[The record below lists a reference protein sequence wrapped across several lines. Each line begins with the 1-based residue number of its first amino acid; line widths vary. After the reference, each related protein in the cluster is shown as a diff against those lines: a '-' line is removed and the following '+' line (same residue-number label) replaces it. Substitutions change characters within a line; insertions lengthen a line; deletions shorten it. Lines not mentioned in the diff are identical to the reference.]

1 MASSTPTNTSP
12 PAPTP
17 TSTWLRRLIISL
29 TLLTWIALAFVL
41 VWLIGRVAQALLLL
55 AIGALLAYVLYPL
68 VRFLQH
74 VMPRFLAVIIVY
86 LLILSGLGILLYFV
100 ATTVIEQL
108 NSLIHYVQSLI
119 NAPANGNSQVQP
131 ILDALQQVGITQ
143 TMLRSFGQQLLGQ
156 LQGVVANVLPFVSN
170 VFSILLNTFLTA
182 MLSIYFL
189 FTGPKITHWLRQKTP
204 VRQREQV
211 NFLLDTT
218 ERVVGGYVR
227 GTVTL
232 AAVFSVVTGISIALI
247 GVPYPFLLSVF
258 AFVLEFVPFLGVYIS
273 GAAIVL
279 LALTQGWTTGLLALG
294 LFVLLQNLENNV
306 LSPRIVGRAV
316 GINPIINI
324 FAVIAATN
332 LFGLAGAFFAAPIA
346 GFIQALIRAV
356 WSWWQTSHPDQFPN
370 EHTNAESLP
379 KSQQQKPDT

>member
-1 MASSTPTNTSP
+1 MTSSAQTNTSP
-12 PAPTP
+12 PVTTP
-17 TSTWLRRLIISL
+17 TSTWLRRLIITL
-29 TLLTWIALAFVL
+29 TLLGWIALAFV
-41 VWLIGRVAQALLLL
+41 VFWLIGRVAQALLLL
-55 AIGALLAYVLYPL
+55 AIGALLAYILYPL
-68 VRFLQH
+68 VRLFQH
-74 VMPRFLAVIIVY
+74 VMPRFLAVILVY
-86 LLILSGLGILLYFV
+86 LLVLSGLGLLLYFV
-100 ATTVIEQL
+100 ATTLIEQL

-131 ILDALQQVGITQ
+131 ILDALQQVGISQ
-143 TMLRSFGQQLLGQ
+143 TTLRSLGQQLLGQ
-156 LQGVVANVLPFVSN
+156 LQGVVSHVLPFVSN

-189 FTGPKITHWLRQKTP
+189 FTGPKITQWLRQKTP
-204 VRQREQV
+204 VRQREQI

-218 ERVVGGYVR
+218 ERVVGGYIR

-232 AAVFSVVTGISIALI
+232 AAVFSVVTGVAITLI
-247 GVPYPFLLSVF
+247 GVPYPLLLTVF

-279 LALTQGWTTGLLALG
+279 LALTQGWETGLLALG

-306 LSPRIVGRAV
+306 LSPRIVGDAV

-332 LFGLAGAFFAAPIA
+332 LFGLAGAFFAAPVA
-346 GFIQALIRAV
+346 GFIQAVIRAV

-370 EHTNAESLP
+370 EHDDAQRLS
-379 KSQQQKPDT
+379 KSQPQRPDT